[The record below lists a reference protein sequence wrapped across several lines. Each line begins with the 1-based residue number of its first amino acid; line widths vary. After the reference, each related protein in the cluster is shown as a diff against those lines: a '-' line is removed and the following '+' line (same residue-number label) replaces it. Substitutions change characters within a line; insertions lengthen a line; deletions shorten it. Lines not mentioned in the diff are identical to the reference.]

1 MSKECEICGKTKLP
15 GNQVKRQSKWVL
27 RRTNTPRHPNL
38 QTVHVE
44 NEDGVSVKVKVC
56 TKCLKK
62 MKKDEK

>member
-1 MSKECEICGKTKLP
+1 MSRECEICGKTKMA

-38 QTVHVE
+38 QTVRLE
-44 NEDGVSVKVKVC
+44 TETGNPVKVKVC

-62 MKKDEK
+62 IKSGE

>member
-1 MSKECEICGKTKLP
+1 MSKECEICGKTKMA

-44 NEDGVSVKVKVC
+44 DQNGNSVKKTVC
-56 TKCLKK
+56 THCLKK
-62 MKKDEK
+62 MKNSD